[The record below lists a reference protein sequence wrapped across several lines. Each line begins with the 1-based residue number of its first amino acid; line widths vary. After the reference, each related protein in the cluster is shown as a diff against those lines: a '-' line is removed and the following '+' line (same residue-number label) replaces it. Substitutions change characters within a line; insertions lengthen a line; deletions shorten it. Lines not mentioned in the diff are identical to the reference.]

1 MAPEMDGSKP
11 KLDCREIIALANRR
25 ETERLANEIQKN
37 TERLASNIK
46 ETGELKEDTASS
58 IEKLEKLEKI
68 VSSFDGQTD
77 GEKEA
82 DDDIRKNLQV
92 IEDMKAEQSL
102 SKEIPPSNPFKRKP
116 LVPSI
121 LREVA
126 ERPEGDPPKKSEDSD
141 KLDRLE
147 ILVNNLTSMFRTVFG
162 DHALI
167 SGHWVDLT
175 GGVDVALMRDKAGY
189 DRSGNLKLGVPA
201 KGEG

>member
-1 MAPEMDGSKP
+1 MAPEMDGTNHAWPEEGESNP

-37 TERLASNIK
+37 TERLTSNIQ

-58 IEKLEKLEKI
+58 I
-68 VSSFDGQTD
+68 
-77 GEKEA
+77 
-82 DDDIRKNLQV
+82 
-92 IEDMKAEQSL
+92 
-102 SKEIPPSNPFKRKP
+102 
-116 LVPSI
+116 I

-126 ERPEGDPPKKSEDSD
+126 ERSEGDPPKKFEDSD

-189 DRSGNLKLGVPA
+189 DRSGNLKLDVPA